1 MRIDGVPSQSYPI
14 KRKPRKG
21 PVAEDDYVD
30 IDIDIDIDGE
40 LEIPSEEQMAA
51 RAAKASAQRLS
62 NLPARQHD
70 MLYHRAM
77 NSSVAKALAS
87 YLSTAGFVD
96 WDSDV
101 LCLDLYI

>member
-21 PVAEDDYVD
+21 PVADDDYV
-30 IDIDIDIDGE
+30 DIDGE

-62 NLPARQHD
+62 NLPARQQD

-77 NSSVAKALAS
+77 SNSVAKALAS

-96 WDSDV
+96 WDPDV
-101 LCLDLYI
+101 LGLDLYI

>member
-21 PVAEDDYVD
+21 PVAEDDYV
-30 IDIDIDIDGE
+30 DIDGE

-62 NLPARQHD
+62 NLPARQQD

-77 NSSVAKALAS
+77 SNSVAKALAS

-101 LCLDLYI
+101 LGLDLYI

>member
-21 PVAEDDYVD
+21 PVADDDYV
-30 IDIDIDIDGE
+30 DIDGE

-62 NLPARQHD
+62 NLPARQQD
-70 MLYHRAM
+70 MIYHRAM
-77 NSSVAKALAS
+77 SNSVAKALAS

-101 LCLDLYI
+101 LGLDLYI

>member
-21 PVAEDDYVD
+21 PVADDDYVD
-30 IDIDIDIDGE
+30 IDSE

-62 NLPARQHD
+62 NLPARQQD

-77 NSSVAKALAS
+77 SSSVAKALAS

-101 LCLDLYI
+101 LGLDLYI

>member
-1 MRIDGVPSQSYPI
+1 MRIDGLSSQSYPI
-14 KRKPRKG
+14 KRKLRKG
-21 PVAEDDYVD
+21 NVALDESVD
-30 IDIDIDIDGE
+30 DIDGE

-62 NLPARQHD
+62 NLPARQQD
-70 MLYHRAM
+70 MIYHRAM
-77 NSSVAKALAS
+77 SKSVAMALAS

-101 LCLDLYI
+101 LGLDLYI

>member
-21 PVAEDDYVD
+21 PVADDDYV
-30 IDIDIDIDGE
+30 DIDGE

-62 NLPARQHD
+62 NLPARQQD

-77 NSSVAKALAS
+77 SSSVAKALAS

-96 WDSDV
+96 WDTDV
-101 LCLDLYI
+101 LGLDLYI

>member
-21 PVAEDDYVD
+21 HVAEDESVV
-30 IDIDIDIDGE
+30 IDGE
-40 LEIPSEEQMAA
+40 LEFPSEEQMAA

-62 NLPARQHD
+62 NLPARQQD

-77 NSSVAKALAS
+77 SNSVAKALAS

-101 LCLDLYI
+101 LGLDLYI